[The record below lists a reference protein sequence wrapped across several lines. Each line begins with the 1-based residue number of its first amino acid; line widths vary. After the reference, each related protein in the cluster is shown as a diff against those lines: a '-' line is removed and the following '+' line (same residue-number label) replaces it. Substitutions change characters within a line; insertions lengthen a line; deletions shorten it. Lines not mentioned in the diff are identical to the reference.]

1 MNTNDNRLKA
11 HKLIDHIF
19 QDLLPAHGMA
29 QRPEQIQLSHRM
41 LDAMQDGRIALCDA
55 GTGIGKTYAYLAAAT
70 AASAFPTGQ
79 IARPIIISTSSIAL
93 QNAVL
98 TEYLPLL
105 SCVLMADGILTKPLK
120 AVIRKGKSHYV
131 CDERLDR
138 RLRQVY
144 PAKKNPEALTALRTL
159 RETLDMDRVSHLSGY
174 DRERVCVPQVC
185 DCKQRDCRY
194 QRFLKTCDKDQF
206 LFQICNHNL
215 LVADAIHRSEGK
227 RPIFP
232 EHSIIIV
239 DEAHKLPETAQQMLG
254 VTLAAE
260 EIRNLILQLKEER
273 YLLAAEM
280 LEDSTGPLRRKLA
293 QPREEAEPVEACLRL
308 LTAPSCTLPII
319 QRQIGS
325 LLSPLGSRQLNTVLD
340 AVKLFTSSQTDMIFY
355 TAEDVS
361 TGGAMLCAAAGDIT
375 QRIKKILWQPD
386 QAFVLTSGTMAV
398 GSDFRRF
405 KTQAGLEKGH
415 RVMESVSPSPFDYRN
430 NCLLYLPQ
438 IPPRQRVED
447 TDVYFNE
454 LTAELVGLIKAAT
467 GHALVL
473 FTSYCRVS
481 TDSEEQLNSYE
492 AQKTYYTQ
500 KIQDSPDWEMAG
512 IYADEGIS
520 GTSLKKR
527 TQFNKMIT
535 ACKRGHIDLII
546 TKSLSRFA
554 RNTVDC
560 LDTVRLLKANG
571 IGVYF
576 EKENINTLTE
586 SSEFLITLFSGF
598 AQAESES
605 LSKNVAWGKQKSA
618 EAGKVT
624 FQYKKMLGYRKGA
637 DGQPEI
643 VPEEAEIIRR
653 IYHRYLDGCTLGQIK
668 RELEKDGV
676 PTAQGVERWSPS
688 IIHNILTNEKYI
700 GDALL
705 QKTYVTDCIN
715 KKVKKNRGERTMY
728 YVENSH
734 PAIVSRDLFNQ
745 VQQEMTRRSSKRK
758 VLQKSGKTELGKYS
772 GKYALTEL
780 LVCGECGSPYKR
792 VTWAR
797 NGKKR
802 IVWRCVSRLEFGT
815 KYCQHSPTLDEGK
828 LHSAILAA
836 MNEYAAIR
844 QEVCPDV
851 LAMAEEARQALS
863 QAGARLLQLK
873 KRMDAVSREQSDV
886 LDRLLVNMADTEL
899 NARMKAL
906 TDEKE
911 SLKAQIADAQQAE
924 VDLEEQAARR
934 RQMWDSIMECAA
946 GYTEFDNELVR
957 QVIQKITVE
966 DAETIRIQFRDSD
979 VVLEQEVE

>member
-1 MNTNDNRLKA
+1 MNLNKNHYPRRALALLLTLVMCVGMIPTAFAAQQNSYHDPAEHWMQASGRTNELDANSVVTRETFKCGECGKATSFEVFRVPEYTRNGQPALSRNVKYSDGTMVDGVGKGDTMDGIPGKDATYTGYHYTKAVCETCGGINTN
-11 HKLIDHIF
+11 
-19 QDLLPAHGMA
+19 M
-29 QRPEQIQLSHRM
+29 
-41 LDAMQDGRIALCDA
+41 
-55 GTGIGKTYAYLAAAT
+55 
-70 AASAFPTGQ
+70 
-79 IARPIIISTSSIAL
+79 
-93 QNAVL
+93 
-98 TEYLPLL
+98 
-105 SCVLMADGILTKPLK
+105 
-120 AVIRKGKSHYV
+120 GKSEYGY
-131 CDERLDR
+131 LKN
-138 RLRQVY
+138 VY
-144 PAKKNPEALTALRTL
+144 WL
-159 RETLDMDRVSHLSGY
+159 Y
-174 DRERVCVPQVC
+174 D
-185 DCKQRDCRY
+185 
-194 QRFLKTCDKDQF
+194 
-206 LFQICNHNL
+206 
-215 LVADAIHRSEGK
+215 
-227 RPIFP
+227 
-232 EHSIIIV
+232 
-239 DEAHKLPETAQQMLG
+239 
-254 VTLAAE
+254 
-260 EIRNLILQLKEER
+260 
-273 YLLAAEM
+273 
-280 LEDSTGPLRRKLA
+280 
-293 QPREEAEPVEACLRL
+293 
-308 LTAPSCTLPII
+308 
-319 QRQIGS
+319 
-325 LLSPLGSRQLNTVLD
+325 
-340 AVKLFTSSQTDMIFY
+340 
-355 TAEDVS
+355 
-361 TGGAMLCAAAGDIT
+361 CAAAFT
-375 QRIKKILWQPD
+375 Q
-386 QAFVLTSGTMAV
+386 
-398 GSDFRRF
+398 
-405 KTQAGLEKGH
+405 
-415 RVMESVSPSPFDYRN
+415 
-430 NCLLYLPQ
+430 
-438 IPPRQRVED
+438 
-447 TDVYFNE
+447 E
-454 LTAELVGLIKAAT
+454 LDENV
-467 GHALVL
+467 
-473 FTSYCRVS
+473 
-481 TDSEEQLNSYE
+481 SYE
-492 AQKTYYTQ
+492 YTDDTYHTVTT
-500 KIQDSPDWEMAG
+500 KG
-512 IYADEGIS
+512 
-520 GTSLKKR
+520 GTYCAFCYG
-527 TQFNKMIT
+527 TDH
-535 ACKRGHIDLII
+535 A
-546 TKSLSRFA
+546 
-554 RNTVDC
+554 
-560 LDTVRLLKANG
+560 VRLLKANG

-618 EAGKVT
+618 EVGKVT

-668 RELEKDGV
+668 RELEEDGV

-705 QKTYVTDCIN
+705 QKTYVTDCIT

-734 PAIVSRDLFNQ
+734 PAIVARDLFNQ

-815 KYCQHSPTLDEGK
+815 KYCQHSPTLDEGR

-851 LAMAEEARQALS
+851 LAMAEEAKQALS

-966 DAETIRIQFRDSD
+966 DAETIHIHFRDSD